1 MPINILRFFNN
12 RVTIFLSAIVLAVGL
27 LAVFHQTADAGVC
40 WTRDSGEGIC
50 CGKNEDGKGWC
61 CTASTQE
68 EALDAWEK
76 NGEECHEQ
84 TDEEKEEM
92 ADGDIVDTDG
102 DSSGDKDS
110 EDKTGDT
117 DKKKSGGETTEVDV
131 KFENPITSNTLD
143 KVVGSLIDFVFSLA
157 VVICPIVIIIGGF
170 IFVTASGDPKKVET
184 GKKVIFWALVGLAVA
199 VLAKGSILLLR
210 ALLGVKK

>member
-1 MPINILRFFNN
+1 MHTNIPRFFNK
-12 RVTIFLSAIVLAVGL
+12 RIVVLFSAVALAIGL
-27 LAVFHQTADAGVC
+27 AAAFYEIADAGTC
-40 WTRDSGEGIC
+40 WTKDDNESIC
-50 CGKNEDGKGWC
+50 CGVNADGDNWC
-61 CTASTQE
+61 CTGATQE
-68 EALDAWEK
+68 EAFDAMEA
-76 NGEECHEQ
+76 NGATCHEQ
-84 TDEEKEEM
+84 TDEEKSELVNIGSVNT
-92 ADGDIVDTDG
+92 DDDTD
-102 DSSGDKDS
+102 
-110 EDKTGDT
+110 ETGGT
-117 DKKKSGGETTEVDV
+117 ETTEVDV

-157 VVICPIVIIIGGF
+157 VIICPIVIIIGGF